1 MGNDQSNKI
10 NDMVDGL
17 DRIKIRPCV
26 CNTCMKAKITRTVNR
41 KPMTKV
47 HAPGDR
53 LHIDL
58 FGPLPCKSLQGNRI
72 MITYTDQN
80 SKMVDVDFLP
90 NKKADSILNSL
101 KRYIVRSE
109 TTFRKQRKEFK
120 LRCVHCDRGKEFLN
134 HSFSKFLQAMRC
146 ELECTVGYMPEANG
160 IAERCNRIILEKGQA
175 LRIESGLPEE
185 FWEFAFTTASYLRNR
200 GPVSNRSITP
210 WEAWFGERPSV
221 AHLRVFGCPVVVH
234 IPKEKRTD
242 AGSSGKLAIKGW
254 DGIFV
259 GYNNLTPTEY
269 IVWDPLTKKSRK
281 TRH

>member
-1 MGNDQSNKI
+1 MTSAKIWKIQRTCSDFALLNTDVTVLSRNRSKQELLHARLGHMGNDQSNKI

-26 CNTCMKAKITRTVNR
+26 CKTCMKAKITRTVNR

-109 TTFRKQRKEFK
+109 TTFRKQGKEFK

-134 HSFSKFLQAMRC
+134 HSFSKFLQGMR
-146 ELECTVGYMPEANG
+146 
-160 IAERCNRIILEKGQA
+160 
-175 LRIESGLPEE
+175 
-185 FWEFAFTTASYLRNR
+185 
-200 GPVSNRSITP
+200 
-210 WEAWFGERPSV
+210 
-221 AHLRVFGCPVVVH
+221 
-234 IPKEKRTD
+234 
-242 AGSSGKLAIKGW
+242 
-254 DGIFV
+254 
-259 GYNNLTPTEY
+259 
-269 IVWDPLTKKSRK
+269 
-281 TRH
+281 